1 MIRLSVNIDHVA
13 TLRNARGEA
22 FPDPIFAASIAL
34 ASGANGI
41 TVHLRED
48 RRHIKDRDL
57 NLLKEIVH
65 NKLNLEMGATE
76 ELLKIAKK
84 LKPEMCT
91 LVPEK
96 RKELTTE
103 GGLDV
108 IKESE
113 HLKKYIKSL
122 HNSEILVS
130 LFIDPD
136 KKQIDASKEVG
147 ADYIEIHTGLYANAT
162 NPEERQMELEKVRLS
177 AEFAFRL
184 GLKVNAGHGLNYD
197 NLPDI
202 AAIPEIEEVSIGH
215 YLIGSAIL
223 LGLPDV
229 IKKTMDI
236 LNRK

>member
-65 NKLNLEMGATE
+65 NKLNLEMGPTE

-103 GGLDV
+103 GGLNV

-113 HLKKYIKSL
+113 YLKKYIKAL

-136 KKQIDASKEVG
+136 KKQIEASKEVG
-147 ADYIEIHTGLYANAT
+147 ADYIEIHTGSYANAK
-162 NPEERQMELEKVRLS
+162 NPEERQKELEKVKLS

-223 LGLPDV
+223 LGLPNV
-229 IKKTMDI
+229 IQKTMDI